1 MTRCGWCGK
10 PAEDEGHW
18 RPLMTKAAAFGLV
31 IEPRVLCDRKCW
43 RDVIEVTGAVKSLGP
58 RFHEHYKDR

>member
-1 MTRCGWCGK
+1 
-10 PAEDEGHW
+10 
-18 RPLMTKAAAFGLV
+18 MTKAAAFGLV